1 MLTESESDPT
11 RLFLS
16 VQLIKKVEWGQTQI
30 DGLDLD
36 GQGKLLNLFEIN
48 LQPFQCHSC
57 GVTCHPIVSN
67 KIFRVLS

>member
-48 LQPFQCHSC
+48 LQQFQCHSC
-57 GVTCHPIVSN
+57 GVT
-67 KIFRVLS
+67 